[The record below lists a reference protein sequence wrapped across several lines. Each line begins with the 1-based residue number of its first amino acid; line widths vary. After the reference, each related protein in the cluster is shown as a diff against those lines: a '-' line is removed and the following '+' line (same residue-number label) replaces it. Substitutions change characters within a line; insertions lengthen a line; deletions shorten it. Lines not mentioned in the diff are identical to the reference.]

1 MGFDRESAK
10 REAARQGLAGSA
22 DEFLDKAFDRFEQG
36 ESGGYTDE
44 ELDLLCADLKAKTGV
59 EVSREDMSR
68 VSVLVA
74 PGMVDRLRRERDD
87 RP

>member
-1 MGFDRESAK
+1 MRVMG
-10 REAARQGLAGSA
+10 Q
-22 DEFLDKAFDRFEQG
+22 QG

-44 ELDLLCADLKAKTGV
+44 ELDLLRADFKAKTGV
-59 EVSREDMSR
+59 EISRQDMSR

-74 PGMVDRLRRERDD
+74 PGTVDRLRRERDD